1 MGGVEDV
8 TDLCIGISSE
18 EGRFSLL
25 VCIFLSRNWDW
36 IMKIRIGYIDTG

>member
-18 EGRFSLL
+18 EGRFSLSTPE
-25 VCIFLSRNWDW
+25 V
-36 IMKIRIGYIDTG
+36 Y